1 MSADI
6 RTTVPD
12 NTAYPNSQLHAP
24 FSGETLEPLLERED
38 AGVRAARGYDAH
50 LVRAGSGPKTNAVYG
65 TPSETSINNSRSG
78 ELPARSRSRTTT
90 LPRLQIPDDAPP
102 LPSYQSRGEG
112 RRPSVVSSNVLEG
125 MAGPRSQDIYSLDR
139 TLDNEPDRHFYSHNS
154 NLSSTKETSFPSQA
168 RDSQRPFRATPLT
181 QSQRGS
187 EKRIPHQ
194 FLESMDSPDDRTA
207 YARMPHYSNQTAR
220 TSPTIVSPPTPSTV
234 FEENPPNFFH
244 GWNKG
249 SKLHVVNASYLGSD
263 HGHHMRGSGGDEHRK
278 ADHPETVHKS
288 REEGGDTMYSDIFGS
303 RGATYLE
310 TDSVHNLRE
319 GTPFSD
325 SSSVLIPRRASSDA
339 LSSMVKKAQN
349 WSTYLHRGDIPLIVP
364 TRPASRPR
372 SQPKEE
378 PLHCDELNMPP
389 NRALSR
395 MEKAI
400 LRRVEFGQN
409 IDLSRI
415 QLS

>member
-1 MSADI
+1 VSADI

-12 NTAYPNSQLHAP
+12 NAAHPNSQLHAP
-24 FSGETLEPLLERED
+24 FSGEMLGPLLERED
-38 AGVRAARGYDAH
+38 AGGRTARAYDAY
-50 LVRAGSGPKTNAVYG
+50 LARAGSGPKTNAGYG
-65 TPSETSINNSRSG
+65 APSEALMGNTRSG

-112 RRPSVVSSNVLEG
+112 RRPSVTSSNATEG
-125 MAGPRSQDIYSLDR
+125 MAGSRSQDIYNLDR
-139 TLDNEPDRHFYSHNS
+139 SLDNEPDRQFYS
-154 NLSSTKETSFPSQA
+154 NLSSAKETPFPSQA
-168 RDSQRPFRATPLT
+168 RDSQRPYRASPLA
-181 QSQRGS
+181 QSQRGP
-187 EKRIPHQ
+187 EKRLPHQ
-194 FLESMDSPDDRTA
+194 FLESMDSPDDRTL
-207 YARMPHYSNQTAR
+207 YTRTPHYSYQTAH

-244 GWNKG
+244 GGNKG
-249 SKLHVVNASYLGSD
+249 SKLHVVNSSHLGSD
-263 HGHHMRGSGGDEHRK
+263 LPVGYDVRESRGDEHRK
-278 ADHPETVHKS
+278 ADSETMHKS

-310 TDSVHNLRE
+310 TDSVNNLRE

-349 WSTYLHRGDIPLIVP
+349 RPTNIQRGDIPLIVP
-364 TRPASRPR
+364 TRPASRRR
-372 SQPKEE
+372 SQSQEE
-378 PLHCDELNMPP
+378 SLHCDELNMPP